1 MPEPRRWRVGV
12 ISDTHRLVRPEA
24 LAALRGSDRIVHA
37 GDIVDPAILSSLAQ
51 IAPVTAVR
59 GNNDRGPWADALP
72 ETDVLVL
79 GAARIFVIHDI
90 AQIRTDPRAA
100 GCNVW
105 IAGHSHKPVVEQ
117 REGVL
122 VVNPGS
128 AGPRRFKLPVTV
140 ARLTIDGAE
149 LRAAIVHLDQ
159 TSSV

>member
-1 MPEPRRWRVGV
+1 
-12 ISDTHRLVRPEA
+12 VRPEA

-37 GDIVDPAILSSLAQ
+37 GDIVDPAILASLAR

-79 GAARIFVIHDI
+79 GPARIFVIHDI
-90 AQIRTDPRAA
+90 AQIRTDARAA

-105 IAGHSHKPVVEQ
+105 IAGHSHKPLVEW
-117 REGVL
+117 RDGVL
-122 VVNPGS
+122 VLNPGS

-140 ARLTIDGAE
+140 GRLVVVDGAVH
-149 LRAAIVHLDQ
+149 AAIVALQ
-159 TSSV
+159 PAG